1 MTLDTSYFATCR
13 RAPPYVKPHV
23 AKFLRAL
30 DALPEPAALA
40 GDEVVI
46 IPPTRRLWRHILGAS
61 GWSIH
66 YAVRVEDI
74 LVRNVTEDPLPF

>member
-1 MTLDTSYFATCR
+1 MTSARPIAR
-13 RAPPYVKPHV
+13 RRRPAAVDRV
-23 AKFLRAL
+23 AKFLRAIA
-30 DALPEPAALA
+30 DLPEPAALV